1 MMVRH
6 LPPRLRSAR
15 TRALSGGLFALLA
28 IVLATPALA
37 TGSHKSPKK
46 GKPPSVPNCEHFS
59 RVKMAGLIHIGAL
72 KFEGKSGPGN
82 ICTWLSAHIPNHYSD
97 LLQVDVTAESKAL
110 FAKTKQILEKTATE
124 KGYVV
129 QSQGAALFYV
139 IHTVL
144 SADAGPC
151 EPKNIVPQLG
161 PPGCSGDPSWESET
175 VYAYG
180 ALKPRG
186 PNAFVAIGLAREFTY
201 KVGDVREPHSLAN
214 EILSGQIR

>member
-1 MMVRH
+1 MVRH

-72 KFEGKSGPGN
+72 KFEGKSGPGIN
-82 ICTWLSAHIPNHYSD
+82 ICEWLSPHIPNHYSD
-97 LLQVDVTAESKAL
+97 LLLVDVTAESKAL
-110 FAKTKQILEKTATE
+110 FAKTKQTLEKAATE
-124 KGYVV
+124 KGYLV

-139 IHTVL
+139 IHSVL
-144 SADAGPC
+144 SAAVGPC
-151 EPKNIVPQLG
+151 EPEHMVPQLG
-161 PPGCSGDPSWESET
+161 PPGCSGDPDWTTTT
-175 VYAYG
+175 VYSYG

-186 PNAFVAIGLAREFTY
+186 PKAFVSVGLAGQEEF
-201 KVGDVREPHSLAN
+201 VFISQVISLDK